1 MQLTK
6 RGDYALRAM
15 LDLARQPMDKFIL
28 SRDVAERQK
37 IPPKFLAQV
46 MMDLSRAGLVRAV
59 RGAKGGFKIM
69 KSLHEVNMRDIIEAV
84 EGPFALNACLVGKGA
99 CEMDCDCPLRP
110 IWARAQ
116 SRLVEVLEQA
126 TLADLAGGE
135 PAQSA

>member
-15 LDLARQPMDKFIL
+15 VDLAAQPLDKFIL
-28 SRDVAERQK
+28 SRDVAARQN

-69 KSLHEVNMRDIIEAV
+69 RSLSQVNVKEIVEAV
-84 EGPFALNACLVGKGA
+84 EGPIALNICLIRSGA
-99 CEMDCDCPLRP
+99 CEMDEECLLYPV
-110 IWARAQ
+110 WVTAQ
-116 SRLVEVLEQA
+116 KRMVEVLEDT
-126 TLADLAGGE
+126 TLEDLVKEGKGKA
-135 PAQSA
+135 